1 MSVLQQKTRLLQSQQ
16 IEQKSLLQT
25 GTWSKVF
32 PKQQNTETKSC
43 TFVKKL
49 MAVAISNIT
58 YLRSIFPENVFS
70 NRSLDGLP
78 VKILKEKTG
87 CEAAENL
94 VSWLHGAFE
103 ALEKRYLRELMLV
116 IYLDPEDSNNVHEM
130 YTFRFGYSDGD
141 RAECQI
147 LQGVDKKQVQT
158 ITDDDLYKTTQM
170 MLRNIIVLVQGLGP
184 LPDSAYMTMK
194 LTYYDEITPL
204 DYEPQGFSPTEWTP
218 PQLPE
223 EAVSLNSG
231 EVSTNFH
238 TLKLRVKAI
247 PTKLL
252 IKESEEVNDKTA
264 AITNSLSASESE
276 PEERRKEMYIQQNVG
291 SQNVVLVDTD
301 TIEDSVSLL
310 SGEPEVDNSFSVTE
324 LGPEKKIKEMDQQ
337 QNVVSQSQ
345 NRLSNIHADII
356 EESVSLLSG
365 KSEINCALHCNDI
378 ILHNV
383 CMLLDS

>member
-1 MSVLQQKTRLLQSQQ
+1 MSVLQQKTQILKSQQ
-16 IEQKSLLQT
+16 TEQKSILQT

-32 PKQQNTETKSC
+32 PKQHGTEIKSC

-78 VKILKEKTG
+78 LKILKDNAG

-94 VSWLHGAFE
+94 VNWLRGAFE

-116 IYLDPEDSNNVHEM
+116 IYLNPEDSNKIHEM

-141 RAECQI
+141 RAECQL
-147 LQGVDKKQVQT
+147 LQGVDKKQVHT
-158 ITDDDLYKTTQM
+158 ITDDDLYKATQM

-204 DYEPQGFSPTEWTP
+204 DYEPQGFSPTELIS
-218 PQLPE
+218 PQLPDE
-223 EAVSLNSG
+223 VISLNSG

-238 TLKLRVKAI
+238 TLKLRVKAT
-247 PTKLL
+247 PMNLL
-252 IKESEEVNDKTA
+252 IKESQEEKDKTA

-276 PEERRKEMYIQQNVG
+276 PEERRKE
-291 SQNVVLVDTD
+291 
-301 TIEDSVSLL
+301 
-310 SGEPEVDNSFSVTE
+310 
-324 LGPEKKIKEMDQQ
+324 
-337 QNVVSQSQ
+337 
-345 NRLSNIHADII
+345 
-356 EESVSLLSG
+356 
-365 KSEINCALHCNDI
+365 
-378 ILHNV
+378 
-383 CMLLDS
+383 